1 MIKKAKNFIIILFLF
16 FTFLLINITS
26 YSKDIKQGLAENFF
40 RLHIIANSNSS
51 IDQELKLKVR
61 DSVLEYINEEIPNNL
76 SKDEVILEVR
86 NKLPDIKLIAE
97 SVIKSYDLNYNI
109 NLEINNF
116 YFPTKHYYN
125 LSLPAG
131 YYDALKISIGNA
143 QGENWWC
150 SLFPPLCFIDMSSGK
165 ITEDSKNN
173 LKSSLSNEEF
183 EIINKSNPSIK
194 LKFKLLE
201 LF

>member
-97 SVIKSYDLNYNI
+97 SVIKSYNLNYNI

>member
-61 DSVLEYINEEIPNNL
+61 DSVLEYINKEIPNNL

>member
-1 MIKKAKNFIIILFLF
+1 MIKKAKNFFIILFLF

-26 YSKDIKQGLAENFF
+26 YSKDVKQGLAENFF
-40 RLHIIANSNSS
+40 RLHIIANSNSP

-76 SKDEVILEVR
+76 SKDEVILEVQ
-86 NKLPDIKLIAE
+86 NKLADIKLIAE
-97 SVIKSYDLNYNI
+97 STIKSYGFNYDI

-116 YFPTKHYYN
+116 YFPTKNYYN

-173 LKSSLSNEEF
+173 LRSSLSNEEF

-194 LKFKLLE
+194 LKFKFLE

>member
-1 MIKKAKNFIIILFLF
+1 MIKKAKNFFIILFLF

-26 YSKDIKQGLAENFF
+26 YSKEIKQGISDNFF

-51 IDQELKLKVR
+51 IDQDLKLKVR
-61 DSVLEYINEEIPNNL
+61 DSVLQYIKEEIPDNL
-76 SKDEVILEVR
+76 SKDEVILEVEAR
-86 NKLPDIKLIAE
+86 LDDIKELSKKVIE
-97 SVIKSYDLNYNI
+97 SSGFNYDI

-131 YYDALKISIGNA
+131 YYDALKISIGDA

-150 SLFPPLCFIDMSSGK
+150 SLFPPLCFIDLSNGK
-165 ITEDSKNN
+165 ISDNSKNN

>member
-1 MIKKAKNFIIILFLF
+1 MVKNLKNFFIILFLF

-26 YSKDIKQGLAENFF
+26 YSKDVKQGLAENFF
-40 RLHIIANSNSS
+40 RLHIIANSNSP
-51 IDQELKLKVR
+51 IDQELKFKVR

-76 SKDEVILEVR
+76 SKDEVILEVQ
-86 NKLPDIKLIAE
+86 NKLADIKLIAE
-97 SVIKSYDLNYNI
+97 STIKSYGFNYDI

-116 YFPTKHYYN
+116 YFPTKNYYN

-183 EIINKSNPSIK
+183 EIINKSNPSIR
-194 LKFKLLE
+194 LKFKFLE

>member
-1 MIKKAKNFIIILFLF
+1 MIKKARNFFIILFLF

-26 YSKDIKQGLAENFF
+26 YSKDVKQGLAENFF
-40 RLHIIANSNSS
+40 RLHIIANSNSP

-61 DSVLEYINEEIPNNL
+61 DSILEYINEEIPNNL
-76 SKDEVILEVR
+76 SKDEVVLEVQ
-86 NKLPDIKLIAE
+86 NKLADIKLIAE
-97 SVIKSYDLNYNI
+97 STIKSYGFNYDI

-116 YFPTKHYYN
+116 YFPTKNYYN

-194 LKFKLLE
+194 LKFKFLE